1 MPFPPPINEA
11 LENYDKKK
19 GPWRRFIGN
28 QPLIPPL
35 RVFGDQ
41 AAIRALRRL
50 SEADQT
56 NFLKFN
62 QCFIENEPNC
72 TQESYKVYQALLD
85 YLNTIGKSSSF
96 EPVQQLHA
104 SKLLTDNLDK
114 LIHLKDDEFSLLK
127 KLFSQLKKKSLL
139 SQTNFD
145 NTAKYFETTNEH
157 ILEEFNDLVKAVEIL
172 DVFLTQENFN
182 LLLSNPALVKILTI
196 LKENN
201 LLTSNNCCAIFNERN
216 QFLRIDKAYNLVWL
230 SLKTYLS
237 TLSDVKEKQW
247 IFDRLIR
254 LMEKENL
261 EKKIKNFIHTLNS
274 QGPESAKKKYTVKYF
289 TASPQ
294 RSKSRSS
301 LQDLVSLAPEHG
313 TL

>member
-19 GPWRRFIGN
+19 GPWRRLIGTLFPSTGH
-28 QPLIPPL
+28 QY
-35 RVFGDQ
+35 Q

-72 TQESYKVYQALLD
+72 TQESFKVYQALLD

-114 LIHLKDDEFSLLK
+114 LIHLKDDEFSLLA
-127 KLFSQLKKKSLL
+127 KLLSQLKKKNLL

-157 ILEEFNDLVKAVEIL
+157 ISKKFNDLVKAVEIL
-172 DVFLTQENFN
+172 DMLLTQENFN
-182 LLLSNPALVKILTI
+182 LLLSNPALVNILTI
-196 LKENN
+196 LKAND
-201 LLTSNNCCAIFNERN
+201 LLTSNNCCAIFNDGN
-216 QFLRIDKAYNLVWL
+216 QYLRIDKAYNSVWL
-230 SLKTYLS
+230 PLNTYLS
-237 TLSDVKEKQW
+237 TLTDLKEKQW
-247 IFDRLIR
+247 RFDQLIC
-254 LMEKENL
+254 LMKEKNPE
-261 EKKIKNFIHTLNS
+261 EKIKNFICRLNS
-274 QGPESAKKKYTVKYF
+274 EGTESVKNKSTVKCF
-289 TASPQ
+289 TAPPR

-301 LQDLVSLAPEHG
+301 LQDLVTLRPQHG

>member
-19 GPWRRFIGN
+19 GPWRRLIGTLFPSTGH
-28 QPLIPPL
+28 QY
-35 RVFGDQ
+35 Q
-41 AAIRALRRL
+41 AAIRALRNL
-50 SEADQT
+50 CEADQT

-114 LIHLKDDEFSLLK
+114 LIHLKDDEFSLLA
-127 KLFSQLKKKSLL
+127 KLLSQLKKKNLL

-172 DVFLTQENFN
+172 GVFLTQENFN

-201 LLTSNNCCAIFNERN
+201 LLTSNNCCAIFDERN

-230 SLKTYLS
+230 PLKTYLS

-261 EKKIKNFIHTLNS
+261 EEKIKNFIHTLNS
-274 QGPESAKKKYTVKYF
+274 QGPESAKKKYTVKCF
-289 TASPQ
+289 TAPPQ

>member
-19 GPWRRFIGN
+19 GPWRRLIGTLFPSTGH
-28 QPLIPPL
+28 QY
-35 RVFGDQ
+35 Q

-72 TQESYKVYQALLD
+72 TQESFKVYQALLD

-114 LIHLKDDEFSLLK
+114 LIHLKDDEFSLLA
-127 KLFSQLKKKSLL
+127 KLLSQLKKKNLL

-157 ILEEFNDLVKAVEIL
+157 ISKKFNDLVKAVEIL
-172 DVFLTQENFN
+172 DMLLTQENFN
-182 LLLSNPALVKILTI
+182 LLLSNPALVNILTI
-196 LKENN
+196 LKAND
-201 LLTSNNCCAIFNERN
+201 LLTSNNCCAIFNDGN
-216 QFLRIDKAYNLVWL
+216 QYLRIDKAYNSVWL
-230 SLKTYLS
+230 PLNTYLS
-237 TLSDVKEKQW
+237 TLSDLKEKQW
-247 IFDRLIR
+247 RFDQLIC
-254 LMEKENL
+254 LMKEKNPE
-261 EKKIKNFIHTLNS
+261 EKIKNFIHTLNS
-274 QGPESAKKKYTVKYF
+274 EGTESVKNKYTVRYF
-289 TASPQ
+289 TAPPQ
-294 RSKSRSS
+294 RSRSKGS
-301 LQDLVSLAPEHG
+301 LNKLFSASPEYG

>member
-19 GPWRRFIGN
+19 GPWRRLIGTLFPSTGH
-28 QPLIPPL
+28 QY
-35 RVFGDQ
+35 Q
-41 AAIRALRRL
+41 AAIRALRNL
-50 SEADQT
+50 CEADQT

-114 LIHLKDDEFSLLK
+114 LIHLKDDEFSLLA
-127 KLFSQLKKKSLL
+127 KLLSQLKKKNLL

-145 NTAKYFETTNEH
+145 NTAKYFETTNEP
-157 ILEEFNDLVKAVEIL
+157 ISKKFNDLVKAVEIL
-172 DVFLTQENFN
+172 DMLLTQENFN
-182 LLLSNPALVKILTI
+182 LLLSTPALVNILTI
-196 LKENN
+196 LKAND
-201 LLTSNNCCAIFNERN
+201 LLTSNNCCAIFNDGN
-216 QFLRIDKAYNLVWL
+216 QYLRIDKAYNSVWL
-230 SLKTYLS
+230 PLNTYLS

-247 IFDRLIR
+247 RFDQLIC
-254 LMEKENL
+254 LMKEKNL
-261 EKKIKNFIHTLNS
+261 EEKITKFFLRLNS
-274 QGPESAKKKYTVKYF
+274 EGAGFINHKYTVKCS
-289 TASPQ
+289 TTPLP
-294 RSKSRSS
+294 RSTSKGS
-301 LQDLVSLAPEHG
+301 LNNLVNPAPYRFD